1 VQNPDNLTLAFAGIC
16 QAAAL
21 VQQVA
26 RNGDCDKNTM
36 AVSLRSILETH
47 PKQAENVFGSKV
59 QLRFGYQTLI
69 EQLNNGNAAKNA
81 EITRYIVSMI
91 ALERKLSR
99 RRDLLNMLSDRVSQI
114 ERQLAHFEL
123 LDEQVLANIA
133 GIYSDI
139 ISPLGPRIQVAGTPL
154 YLQQTAVQHKV
165 RALLLAG
172 IRACVLW
179 RQVGGKRRHII
190 FSRKKLVEHAKLEL
204 ARNIPPTQE

>member
-1 VQNPDNLTLAFAGIC
+1 VQNLDNLTLAFAGIC

-26 RNGDCDKNTM
+26 RNGDCDHNAM
-36 AVSLRSILETH
+36 AVSLGSILETH
-47 PKQAENVFGSKV
+47 PKQAENVFGSKA
-59 QLRFGYQTLI
+59 QLRFGYRTLI
-69 EQLNNGNAAKNA
+69 EQLGNTNAAKNA
-81 EITRYIVSMI
+81 EVTRYIVSLI
-91 ALERKLSR
+91 ALERKLIR

-114 ERQLAHFEL
+114 HRQLGHFEL

-154 YLQQTAVQHKV
+154 YLQQTQVQHKV

-179 RQVGGKRRHII
+179 RQMGGKRRHII
-190 FSRKKLVEHAKLEL
+190 FSRKKMIEHAKLEL